1 MQVGVDLVITAPAY
15 ICHSEGR
22 VSAQRRDSPVLS
34 PGGRVMSDSHTT
46 LTGRQRR
53 VERLGVSSIYNY
65 GDLPLKCDRTN
76 GRQFLLR

>member
-22 VSAQRRDSPVLS
+22 VSAPRRNSPVLS
-34 PGGRVMSDSHTT
+34 PGGRVMSDGHIT

-53 VERLGVSSIYNY
+53 VERYSVLLKYTY
-65 GDLPLKCDRTN
+65 GHLPFKCDRTTWP
-76 GRQFLLR
+76 FFFEV